1 MQTNAA
7 SMDPKIAGKH
17 YIHLARLWKMPDL
30 ARDVQELLDQAPPP
44 PDPRAEEILNNQL
57 EESRLKLLKI
67 QKEIEEMDS
76 RIHERVSRSLENDT
90 DIREKNA
97 RAQLQEEKA
106 REIRAKTDLLD
117 QQFLDKTTGADRE
130 QKLQDEIIKE
140 NAKRAAIDHKAIV
153 DIQKKN
159 IMDGNNSLNQE
170 NFQ

>member
-1 MQTNAA
+1 MHVL
-7 SMDPKIAGKH
+7 SGKH
-17 YIHLARLWKMPDL
+17 FHTGGYIWKYSEP
-30 ARDVQELLDQAPPP
+30 V
-44 PDPRAEEILNNQL
+44 
-57 EESRLKLLKI
+57 
-67 QKEIEEMDS
+67 
-76 RIHERVSRSLENDT
+76 

-130 QKLQDEIIKE
+130 QKLQDEMIKE

-159 IMDGNNSLNQE
+159 IIDTNNSLNQE